1 MADGV
6 IVVNKE
12 PGITSFGV
20 VARLRRIFG
29 QKKIGHTGTLDPDAE
44 GVLVVCLGKA
54 TKLVERLTA
63 DTKRYRA
70 VLLLGQAT
78 DTMDTSGEI
87 IFKGEVSADEAE
99 AESAVLSFE
108 GPMLQTP
115 PMYSALKVG
124 GKKLVDLARKGIE
137 VEREKRPVEFSEMK
151 ILKIDLPRVE
161 FEVTCTKGA
170 YIRVLCDDIGRKLGC
185 GGAMEHLT
193 RLRCGEFT
201 IDEAMTLSEIEAA
214 VSAEEEPYSFVRPVA
229 DFFQGLPEIR
239 VSGQKLKAAMNGCTL
254 KARPG
259 LKSGDEVRVADDT
272 GRLIAVY
279 EEKDGALRPKLML

>member
-170 YIRVLCDDIGRKLGC
+170 YIRVLCDDIGKKLGC

-254 KARPG
+254 KARPRI
-259 LKSGDEVRVADDT
+259 KSGDEVRVADDT